1 MYKDAQVTCDVE
13 NPRSDSYLD
22 FPETVQAAAEPTP
35 VPMDLYTGIWR
46 KARYGDLFSEAMRAD
61 GAYTEQIAA
70 ILMAR
75 FTAEPSV
82 FVREACRRLRR
93 DSPNAGS
100 EDAYQ

>member
-13 NPRSDSYLD
+13 NPRPDSYLD

-35 VPMDLYTGIWR
+35 VPMDLYTGIWQ
-46 KARYGDLFSEAMRAD
+46 KARYGDLFSEAMRTD

-70 ILMAR
+70 ILMDR

-82 FVREACRRLRR
+82 FIRPASQTGRR
-93 DSPNAGS
+93 
-100 EDAYQ
+100 